1 VLVVEVLVQKIL
13 VVQLIQDNLVV
24 QEEVVMDMEQVHR
37 LDLIL
42 KQVDVEQ
49 LVKGMM
55 VAQEI

>member
-1 VLVVEVLVQKIL
+1 MVVEVLVQKIL